1 MLSFDQVTI
10 EAAHYSWLGRRSWQ
24 PLLTDISLQLA
35 PGEIVALVGGSGEGK
50 SLLLQSALTLLPD
63 NLRMR
68 GTISL
73 DGTPLCDASRARLR
87 GHTLCYVPQGV
98 SALNPLLTVE
108 RQLGRAARLC
118 GQSGSRER
126 LGEQLL
132 RYQLPATTLD
142 RFPRQLSGGMAKR
155 ILACT
160 AALGGARYILA
171 DEITA
176 WLDEGLACLLLGQL
190 RELANQGSG
199 ILWVTH
205 DLALAARFADR
216 IVALHQGQVS
226 DTLSSHHLRQ
236 GQGSEMLR
244 AHWKALPEFNALFSA
259 PKVS

>member
-1 MLSFDQVTI
+1 
-10 EAAHYSWLGRRSWQ
+10 
-24 PLLTDISLQLA
+24 
-35 PGEIVALVGGSGEGK
+35 
-50 SLLLQSALTLLPD
+50 
-63 NLRMR
+63 
-68 GTISL
+68 
-73 DGTPLCDASRARLR
+73 
-87 GHTLCYVPQGV
+87 VPQGV

-118 GQSGSRER
+118 GQNGSRER
-126 LGEQLL
+126 LGEQLQ

-142 RFPRQLSGGMAKR
+142 RYPRQLSGGMAKR

-176 WLDEGLACLLLGQL
+176 WLDDGLACLLLSQL
-190 RELANQGSG
+190 RELATQGSG

-226 DTLSSHHLRQ
+226 DILSSQHLRQ

-244 AHWKALPEFNALFSA
+244 AHWQALPEFNALFSV
-259 PKVS
+259 PEVC

>member
-68 GTISL
+68 GSISL

-142 RFPRQLSGGMAKR
+142 SYPRQLSGGMAKR

-160 AALGGARYILA
+160 AALGGAATFWQTRSPP
-171 DEITA
+171 
-176 WLDEGLACLLLGQL
+176 
-190 RELANQGSG
+190 GSTRG
-199 ILWVTH
+199 WPVCCSVSCVNWPIR
-205 DLALAARFADR
+205 AA
-216 IVALHQGQVS
+216 VS
-226 DTLSSHHLRQ
+226 S
-236 GQGSEMLR
+236 GSPTIWR
-244 AHWKALPEFNALFSA
+244 WRPALPIALWRSIRG
-259 PKVS
+259 K

>member
-1 MLSFDQVTI
+1 MLTFDKVTI
-10 EAAHYSWLGRRSWQ
+10 EAAHYSWWGRRQWR

-68 GTISL
+68 GTIAL
-73 DGTPLCDASRARLR
+73 DGDPLCDESRARLR
-87 GHTLCYVPQGV
+87 GHTFCYVPQGV

-118 GQSGSRER
+118 GQRGSREQ
-126 LGEQLL
+126 LGAQLA
-132 RYQLPATTLD
+132 RYQLPPATLA
-142 RFPRQLSGGMAKR
+142 RYPRQLSGGMAKR

-160 AALGGARYILA
+160 AALSGARFILA

-176 WLDEGLACLLLGQL
+176 WLDEELACQLLAQL
-190 RELANQGSG
+190 REIASQGSG

-205 DLALAARFADR
+205 DLALASRFADR
-216 IVALHQGQVS
+216 IVALHQGRVS

-244 AHWKALPEFNALFSA
+244 DHWQALPEFNALFSA
-259 PKVS
+259 PEAS

>member
-1 MLSFDQVTI
+1 M
-10 EAAHYSWLGRRSWQ
+10 
-24 PLLTDISLQLA
+24 
-35 PGEIVALVGGSGEGK
+35 
-50 SLLLQSALTLLPD
+50 
-63 NLRMR
+63 
-68 GTISL
+68 
-73 DGTPLCDASRARLR
+73 C
-87 GHTLCYVPQGV
+87 
-98 SALNPLLTVE
+98 
-108 RQLGRAARLC
+108 RAARLC
-118 GQSGSRER
+118 GQNGSRER

-132 RYQLPATTLD
+132 RYQLPAATLD
-142 RFPRQLSGGMAKR
+142 RYPRQLSGGMAKR

-244 AHWKALPEFNALFSA
+244 AHWQALPEFNALFSV
-259 PKVS
+259 PEVS